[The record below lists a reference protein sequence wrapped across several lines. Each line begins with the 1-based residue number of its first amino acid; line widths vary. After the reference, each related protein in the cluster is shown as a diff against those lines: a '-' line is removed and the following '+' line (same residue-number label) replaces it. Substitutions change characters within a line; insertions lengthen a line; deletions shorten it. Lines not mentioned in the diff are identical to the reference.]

1 MCTLYGIIEYA
12 RSRTQAAAAG
22 TLSLRSQVGIF
33 ISLQYS
39 VLYVYLDDSMYHA
52 KYVRTGLGMGHW
64 YGLSTAKANLKD
76 QCSLRG
82 PIIVPVVGI
91 SPLRTEEARAKS

>member
-1 MCTLYGIIEYA
+1 MCQLVYAVHGIIEYA

-52 KYVRTGLGMGHW
+52 MYVYSMCVQLQGWVTHR
-64 YGLSTAKANLKD
+64 
-76 QCSLRG
+76 
-82 PIIVPVVGI
+82 
-91 SPLRTEEARAKS
+91 